1 MKNKVISRN
10 RKWEKATIIWQLNW
24 LDCSAVIISDV
35 VVVGTFVPFI
45 GVFIFPPLTKE
56 AKSKRK
62 RPKFRNE
69 FMVLKNEA
77 ANEGFYRVHEAKK
90 SAIMLFNFLSQT

>member
-1 MKNKVISRN
+1 M
-10 RKWEKATIIWQLNW
+10 RKGDNNMTTLRWQLNW

-45 GVFIFPPLTKE
+45 GGFIFPPLTKE
-56 AKSKRK
+56 AKRK